1 MANAGLGRRLRSRRL
16 TARLLTEYWGR
27 RLPRIEANADLRAC
41 LQYAT
46 PGTVAI
52 DVGASVGNFAAA
64 IGRRVGPSGQV
75 LALEP
80 NPDVYA
86 ELVRS
91 TWGTNVVALN
101 LAASKGAGLAT
112 LAVPASGA
120 EQHAPLGTLQ
130 PLTGETS
137 TYAVRCVPLDHLVE
151 LHRPVSLI
159 KIDVEGHERAVVA
172 GARETIDRH
181 GPALVVEIEAR
192 HTSPE
197 VVNQTV
203 DEIVDLGYVCTP
215 LSGFGIM
222 RWEDFDVEVNQ
233 SRHLTSDGAQILP
246 GHEQSYV
253 NNFLFTPVR
262 F

>member
-1 MANAGLGRRLRSRRL
+1 MTNGGLGRRLRSHRP

-27 RLPRIEANADLRAC
+27 ALPRVEANADLRAC
-41 LQYAT
+41 LRYAAR
-46 PGTVAI
+46 GSVAI
-52 DVGASVGNFAAA
+52 DVGASVGNYAAA
-64 IGRRVGPSGQV
+64 MSRRVGASGQV

-101 LAASKGAGLAT
+101 LAASVESGVAT
-112 LAVPASGA
+112 LAVPTSGA
-120 EQHAPLGTLQ
+120 DHHAPLGTLQ
-130 PLTGETS
+130 PLTGETA

-151 LHRPVSLI
+151 QHRPVSLI

-172 GARETIDRH
+172 GARETIAQH
-181 GPALVVEIEAR
+181 TPVLVIEIEAR

-197 VVNQTV
+197 TVVRTV
-203 DEIVDLGYVCTP
+203 DELIDLGYTCTP
-215 LSGFGIM
+215 LSGFDTM
-222 RWEDFDVEVNQ
+222 RWEDFDVDAHQ
-233 SRHLTSDGAQILP
+233 SRHLTPDGAAILP

-253 NNFLFTPVR
+253 NNFLFTPAR
-262 F
+262 P

>member
-1 MANAGLGRRLRSRRL
+1 MTNGGLGRRLRSRRP

-27 RLPRIEANADLRAC
+27 KLPQLEANADLRAC

-46 PGTVAI
+46 RGSVAI
-52 DVGASVGNFAAA
+52 DVGASVGNYAAA
-64 IGRRVGPSGQV
+64 ISRRVGPTGQV

-101 LAASKGAGLAT
+101 LAASVEAGVAT
-112 LAVPASGA
+112 LAVPTSGVDH
-120 EQHAPLGTLQ
+120 HAPLGTLQ
-130 PLTGETS
+130 PLTGEAA

-151 LHRPVSLI
+151 QHRPVSLI

-172 GARETIDRH
+172 GARETIERH
-181 GPALVVEIEAR
+181 APALVVEIEAR

-197 VVNQTV
+197 MVVRTA
-203 DEIVDLGYVCTP
+203 EELIDLGYTCTP
-215 LSGFGIM
+215 LSGFGTM
-222 RWEDFDVEVNQ
+222 RWEDFDVDANQ
-233 SRHLTSDGAQILP
+233 SSHLSTDGATILE
-246 GHEQSYV
+246 GHEQRYV
-253 NNFLFTPVR
+253 NNFLFTPKR
-262 F
+262 S